1 MIASPSTLL
10 ALLRTVE
17 HVWRIEHQN
26 QNTRQIADLGGKL
39 YDQFVLLRRVFRTL
53 VKIRRS
59 QEAFEK
65 AGQRLSIGRGNLVG
79 RAEKLKKLGVS
90 STKSADS
97 ASGS

>member
-1 MIASPSTLL
+1 M

-39 YDQFVLLRRVFRTL
+39 YDQFVLFAESFQDVGE
-53 VKIRRS
+53 KIRRS
-59 QEAFEK
+59 HEAFEK

-90 STKSADS
+90 STKSIPTALQDFDD
-97 ASGS
+97 